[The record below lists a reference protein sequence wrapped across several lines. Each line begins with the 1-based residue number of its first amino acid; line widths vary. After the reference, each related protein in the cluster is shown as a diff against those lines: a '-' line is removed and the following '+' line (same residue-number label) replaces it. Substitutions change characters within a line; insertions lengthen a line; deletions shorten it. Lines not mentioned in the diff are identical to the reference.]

1 MIQHSLLQGLSSK
14 TPRIAEGEQGVK
26 PAAAPA
32 NGHAH
37 GEEAQGFAAV
47 MLAQKDMAKGM
58 GSKLPVLPESGK
70 DRRRAQRVTSAVTVK
85 PAMSCMEAIMAPFD
99 RKWP

>member
-1 MIQHSLLQGLSSK
+1 MVETSEDGE
-14 TPRIAEGEQGVK
+14 EG
-26 PAAAPA
+26 
-32 NGHAH
+32 
-37 GEEAQGFAAV
+37 GEEAETPVELGKLMEAARLEGAEEAEAERQQRARSAGPGF
-47 MLAQKDMAKGM
+47 GE
-58 GSKLPVLPESGK
+58 SLPETGK